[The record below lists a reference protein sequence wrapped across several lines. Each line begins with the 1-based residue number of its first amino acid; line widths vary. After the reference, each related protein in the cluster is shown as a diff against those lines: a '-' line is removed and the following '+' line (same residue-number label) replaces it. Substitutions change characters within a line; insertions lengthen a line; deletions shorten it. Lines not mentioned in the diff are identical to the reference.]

1 MLTPAGRILNEFRGS
16 VETAV
21 DLATGLS
28 DDDPVKMEL
37 LQALRHHLCILREDV
52 KDNMKE
58 TLLSSVIL
66 PPGEK
71 LDLQTISE
79 DFDEKLE
86 YGADGFEICKLVN

>member
-52 KDNMKE
+52 KDNM
-58 TLLSSVIL
+58 SVIL
-66 PPGEK
+66 TCDL
-71 LDLQTISE
+71 LDLHTSDGDMEQISQ
-79 DFDEKLE
+79 
-86 YGADGFEICKLVN
+86 